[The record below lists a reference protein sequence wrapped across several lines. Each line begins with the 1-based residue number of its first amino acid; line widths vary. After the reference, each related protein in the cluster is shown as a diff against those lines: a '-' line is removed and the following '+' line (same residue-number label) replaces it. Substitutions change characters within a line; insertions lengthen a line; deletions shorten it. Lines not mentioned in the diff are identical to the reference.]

1 MKPFLR
7 WCIVAT
13 ALTLAGCSNTDWRK
27 NEVLAVPL
35 QPTLQQ
41 EVILARMEQ
50 ILASRSLTDDERAQ
64 LLYERGVLYDSLG
77 LRALARNDFSQAL
90 SIRPDMP
97 EVFNYLG
104 IYLTQAGNFDA
115 AYEAFDSV
123 LELDPTYNYARLNR
137 GIALYYG
144 GRFKLAQDDL
154 LAFYQD
160 DPNDPFRS
168 LWLYLTEREINADQ
182 AKVSLR
188 QRYDKAVKDQWGWN
202 IVEFY
207 LGNISEKTLMER
219 LQADATDNTSLA
231 EHLSETNFY
240 LGKYYLSLGEKDN
253 AEALFKLTV
262 ANNVH
267 NFVEHR
273 YALLELALLGQ
284 TQDDLSESD
293 QQ

>member
-7 WCIVAT
+7 WCFVAT
-13 ALTLAGCSNTDWRK
+13 ALTLAGCSNSDWRK

-50 ILASRSLTDDERAQ
+50 ILASRSLSDDERAQ

-77 LRALARNDFSQAL
+77 LRALARNDFSLAL
-90 SIRPDMP
+90 SVRPDMP

-123 LELDPTYNYARLNR
+123 LELDPTYNYAHLNR

-144 GRFKLAQDDL
+144 GRYKLAQDDL

-168 LWLYLTEREINADQ
+168 LWLYLDEREMDADK
-182 AKVSLR
+182 AKIALQ
-188 QRYDKAVKDQWGWN
+188 QRYDKAVRDQWGWK

-207 LGNISEKTLMER
+207 LGNISESTLMDS
-219 LQADATDNTSLA
+219 LKADATDNTSLA

-240 LGKYYLSLGEKDN
+240 LGKHYLSLGEKDD

>member
-1 MKPFLR
+1 MKLFLR
-7 WCIVAT
+7 WCYVAT
-13 ALTLAGCSNTDWRK
+13 ALMLAGCSNTDWRK
-27 NEVLAVPL
+27 NAVLAIPV
-35 QPTLQQ
+35 QPALQQ
-41 EVILARMEQ
+41 EVILERMEQ
-50 ILASRSLTDDERAQ
+50 ILASRALTDDERAQ

-144 GRFKLAQDDL
+144 GLYLLVQDDL
-154 LAFYQD
+154 LAFYRD
-160 DPNDPFRS
+160 DPNDPFRT
-168 LWLYLTEREINADQ
+168 LWLYLAEREIDPNNAK
-182 AKVSLR
+182 AALKKH
-188 QRYDKAVKDQWGWN
+188 YDSAERGPWGWN

-207 LGNISEKTLMER
+207 LGNISEAVLMER
-219 LQADATDNTSLA
+219 LKAEATDNTSLA
-231 EHLSETNFY
+231 EYLSETDFY
-240 LGKYYLSLGEKDN
+240 LGKHYLSLGDKN
-253 AEALFKLTV
+253 SAMALFKLTV

-273 YALLELALLGQ
+273 YALLELTLLGQ
-284 TQDDLSESD
+284 EQDDLSGAD

>member
-1 MKPFLR
+1 
-7 WCIVAT
+7 
-13 ALTLAGCSNTDWRK
+13 
-27 NEVLAVPL
+27 
-35 QPTLQQ
+35 
-41 EVILARMEQ
+41 
-50 ILASRSLTDDERAQ
+50 
-64 LLYERGVLYDSLG
+64 
-77 LRALARNDFSQAL
+77 
-90 SIRPDMP
+90 MP

-123 LELDPTYNYARLNR
+123 LELDPTYNYAHLNR

-182 AKVSLR
+182 AKVSLK

-207 LGNISEKTLMER
+207 LGDISEKTLMER

>member
-1 MKPFLR
+1 MKPILR
-7 WCIVAT
+7 WCYVAT
-13 ALTLAGCSNTDWRK
+13 AILLAGCSNADWRK
-27 NEVLAVPL
+27 NEVLAIPL
-35 QPTLQQ
+35 QPSLQQ
-41 EVILARMEQ
+41 EVMLARMEQ
-50 ILASRSLTDDERAQ
+50 ILASRALTDDERAQ

-90 SIRPDMP
+90 AIRPDMP

-123 LELDPTYNYARLNR
+123 LELDPTYSYARLNR

-144 GRFKLAQDDL
+144 GRYSLAQDDL
-154 LAFYQD
+154 QAFYQD

-168 LWLYLTEREINADQ
+168 LWLYLAERELNQEQ
-182 AKVSLR
+182 ALEALS
-188 QRYDKAVKDQWGWN
+188 QRYNKANRSQWGWN

-207 LGNISEKTLMER
+207 LGKISEKTLMER

-231 EHLSETNFY
+231 EHLSETDFY
-240 LGKYYLSLGEKDN
+240 LGKHYLSLGEKSS
-253 AEALFKLTV
+253 ASALFKLTV

-267 NFVEHR
+267 NFVENR
-273 YALLELALLGQ
+273 YALLELARLGQ
-284 TQDDLSESD
+284 EQDDIPESD

>member
-7 WCIVAT
+7 WCVVAT
-13 ALTLAGCSNTDWRK
+13 ALTLAGCSNSNWRK

-50 ILASRSLTDDERAQ
+50 ILASRALTDDERAQ

-123 LELDPTYNYARLNR
+123 LELDPTYNYAHLNR

-144 GRFKLAQDDL
+144 GRYKLAQDDL

-168 LWLYLTEREINADQ
+168 LWLYLVEREMDVDK
-182 AKVSLR
+182 AKVALQ
-188 QRYDKAVKDQWGWN
+188 QRHDKADRDQWGWN

-207 LGNISEKTLMER
+207 LGDISEKSLMES

-240 LGKYYLSLGEKDN
+240 LGKYYLSLGEKDD
-253 AEALFKLTV
+253 AKALFKLAV
-262 ANNVH
+262 ANNVN

-273 YALLELALLGQ
+273 YALLELAQLGQ
-284 TQDDLSESD
+284 AQDDLSESD

>member
-13 ALTLAGCSNTDWRK
+13 AISLAGCSNSNWRK

-50 ILASRSLTDDERAQ
+50 ILASRALTDDERAQ

-123 LELDPTYNYARLNR
+123 LELDPTYNYAHLNR

-144 GRFKLAQDDL
+144 GRYKLAQDDL

-168 LWLYLTEREINADQ
+168 LWLYLVESRMDADK
-182 AKVSLR
+182 AKVALK

-207 LGNISEKTLMER
+207 LGDISEATLMER
-219 LQADATDNTSLA
+219 LKADATDNTSLA

-253 AEALFKLTV
+253 AEALFKLAV
-262 ANNVH
+262 ANNVN

-273 YALLELALLGQ
+273 YALLELAQLGQ
-284 TQDDLSESD
+284 AQDDLSESD

>member
-7 WCIVAT
+7 WCFVAT
-13 ALTLAGCSNTDWRK
+13 AILLAGCSNSDWRK

-50 ILASRSLTDDERAQ
+50 ILASRALTDDERAQ

-90 SIRPDMP
+90 SVRPDMP

-123 LELDPTYNYARLNR
+123 LELDPTYNYAHLNR

-168 LWLYLTEREINADQ
+168 LWLYLDEREIDANKAVIALQ
-182 AKVSLR
+182 
-188 QRYDKAVKDQWGWN
+188 QRYDKAVRDQWGWN

-207 LGNISEKTLMER
+207 LGNISESKLMER
-219 LQADATDNTSLA
+219 LKADATDNTSLA

-240 LGKYYLSLGEKDN
+240 LGKHYLSLGEKDN

>member
-7 WCIVAT
+7 WCFVAT
-13 ALTLAGCSNTDWRK
+13 ALTLAGCSNSDWRK

-50 ILASRSLTDDERAQ
+50 ILASRALTDDERAQ

-90 SIRPDMP
+90 SVRPDMP

-123 LELDPTYNYARLNR
+123 LELDPTYNYAHLNR

-168 LWLYLTEREINADQ
+168 LWLYLDESEMNVDQ
-182 AKVSLR
+182 AKVALQ
-188 QRYDKAVKDQWGWN
+188 QRYDKADRDQWGWN

-207 LGNISEKTLMER
+207 LGHLSESKLMES
-219 LQADATDNTSLA
+219 LKADATDNTSLA

-240 LGKYYLSLGEKDN
+240 LGKHYLSLGEKDS

>member
-182 AKVSLR
+182 AKVALK
-188 QRYDKAVKDQWGWN
+188 QRYDKAAKDQWGWN

-207 LGNISEKTLMER
+207 LGDISEKTLMER

>member
-7 WCIVAT
+7 WCFVAT
-13 ALTLAGCSNTDWRK
+13 ALMLAGCSNSDWRK
-27 NEVLAVPL
+27 DEVLAVPL

-50 ILASRSLTDDERAQ
+50 ILASRSLSDDERAQ

-77 LRALARNDFSQAL
+77 LRALARNDFSLAL
-90 SIRPDMP
+90 SVRPDMP

-123 LELDPTYNYARLNR
+123 LELDPTYNYAHLNR

-168 LWLYLTEREINADQ
+168 LWLYLDEREMDADK
-182 AKVSLR
+182 AKVALQ
-188 QRYDKAVKDQWGWN
+188 QRYDKAVRDQWGWN

-207 LGNISEKTLMER
+207 LGNISESKLMDS
-219 LQADATDNTSLA
+219 LKADATDNTSLA

-240 LGKYYLSLGEKDN
+240 LGKHYLSLGEKDD

>member
-7 WCIVAT
+7 WCFVAT
-13 ALTLAGCSNTDWRK
+13 ALTLAGCSNSDWRK

-50 ILASRSLTDDERAQ
+50 ILASRSLSDDERAQ

-77 LRALARNDFSQAL
+77 LRALARNDFSLAL
-90 SIRPDMP
+90 SVRPDMP

-123 LELDPTYNYARLNR
+123 LELDPTYNYAHLNR

-168 LWLYLTEREINADQ
+168 LWLYLDEREINADK
-182 AKVSLR
+182 AKVALK
-188 QRYDKAVKDQWGWN
+188 QRYEKAVRDQWGWN

-207 LGNISEKTLMER
+207 LGNISESTLMDS
-219 LQADATDNTSLA
+219 LKADATDNTSLA

-240 LGKYYLSLGEKDN
+240 LGKHYLSLGEKDD

>member
-13 ALTLAGCSNTDWRK
+13 AISLAGCSNSNWRK

-50 ILASRSLTDDERAQ
+50 ILASRALTDDERAQ

-123 LELDPTYNYARLNR
+123 LELDPTYNYAHLNR

-144 GRFKLAQDDL
+144 GRYRLAQDDL

-168 LWLYLTEREINADQ
+168 LWLYLTESEIDKDQ
-182 AKVSLR
+182 AKVALK

-207 LGNISEKTLMER
+207 LGDISEKTLMER
-219 LQADATDNTSLA
+219 LKADATDNTSLA

-240 LGKYYLSLGEKDN
+240 LGKYYLSLGEKDD
-253 AEALFKLTV
+253 AKALFKLAV
-262 ANNVH
+262 SNNVN

-273 YALLELALLGQ
+273 YALLELAQLGQ

>member
-7 WCIVAT
+7 WCFVAT
-13 ALTLAGCSNTDWRK
+13 ALTLAGCSNSNWRK

-50 ILASRSLTDDERAQ
+50 ILASRALTDDERAQ

-123 LELDPTYNYARLNR
+123 LELDPTYNYAHLNR

-144 GRFKLAQDDL
+144 GRYKLAQDDL

-168 LWLYLTEREINADQ
+168 LWLYLDEREMDADK
-182 AKVSLR
+182 AKVALQ
-188 QRYDKAVKDQWGWN
+188 QRYDKAVRDQWGWK

-207 LGNISEKTLMER
+207 LGNISESTLMDS
-219 LQADATDNTSLA
+219 LKADATDNTSLA

-240 LGKYYLSLGEKDN
+240 LGKHYLSLGEKDD

>member
-1 MKPFLR
+1 MKPILR
-7 WCIVAT
+7 WCYVAT
-13 ALTLAGCSNTDWRK
+13 AILLAGCSNADWRK
-27 NEVLAVPL
+27 NEVLAIPL
-35 QPTLQQ
+35 QPSLQQ
-41 EVILARMEQ
+41 EVMLARMEQ
-50 ILASRSLTDDERAQ
+50 ILASRALTDDERAQ

-90 SIRPDMP
+90 AIRPDMP

-123 LELDPTYNYARLNR
+123 LELDPTYSYARLNR

-144 GRFKLAQDDL
+144 GRYALAQDDL
-154 LAFYQD
+154 QAFYQD

-168 LWLYLTEREINADQ
+168 LWLYLAERELNQEQ
-182 AKVSLR
+182 ALEALS
-188 QRYDKAVKDQWGWN
+188 QRYNKANRSQWGWN

-207 LGNISEKTLMER
+207 LGKISEKTLMER

-231 EHLSETNFY
+231 EHLSETDLY
-240 LGKYYLSLGEKDN
+240 LGKHYLSLGEKSS
-253 AEALFKLTV
+253 ASALFKLTV

-267 NFVEHR
+267 NFVENR
-273 YALLELALLGQ
+273 YALLELARLGQ
-284 TQDDLSESD
+284 EQDDIPESD

>member
-7 WCIVAT
+7 WCFVAT
-13 ALTLAGCSNTDWRK
+13 AITLAGCSNSNWRK

-50 ILASRSLTDDERAQ
+50 ILASRALTDDERAQ

-123 LELDPTYNYARLNR
+123 LELDPTYNYAHLNR

-144 GRFKLAQDDL
+144 GRYKLAQDDL

-168 LWLYLTEREINADQ
+168 LWLYLDEREMDADK
-182 AKVSLR
+182 AKVALQ
-188 QRYDKAVKDQWGWN
+188 QRYDKAARDQWGWN

-207 LGNISEKTLMER
+207 LGDISESTLMER
-219 LQADATDNTSLA
+219 LKADATDNTSLA

-240 LGKYYLSLGEKDN
+240 
-253 AEALFKLTV
+253 
-262 ANNVH
+262 
-267 NFVEHR
+267 
-273 YALLELALLGQ
+273 
-284 TQDDLSESD
+284 
-293 QQ
+293 

>member
-7 WCIVAT
+7 WCLVAT
-13 ALTLAGCSNTDWRK
+13 ALTLAGCSNSDWRK

-50 ILASRSLTDDERAQ
+50 ILASRALTDDERAQ

-90 SIRPDMP
+90 SVRPDMP

-123 LELDPTYNYARLNR
+123 LELDPTYNYAHLNR

-168 LWLYLTEREINADQ
+168 LWLYLDEREMDADQ
-182 AKVSLR
+182 AKVALQ
-188 QRYDKAVKDQWGWN
+188 QRYDKAGRDQWGWN

-207 LGNISEKTLMER
+207 LGHLSESKLMES
-219 LQADATDNTSLA
+219 LKADATDNTSLA

-240 LGKYYLSLGEKDN
+240 LGKHYLSLGEKDS

>member
-7 WCIVAT
+7 WCFVAT
-13 ALTLAGCSNTDWRK
+13 ALTLAGCSNPDWRN

-50 ILASRSLTDDERAQ
+50 ILASRALTDDERAQ

-90 SIRPDMP
+90 SVRPDMP

-168 LWLYLTEREINADQ
+168 LWLYLDEREMSADK
-182 AKVSLR
+182 AEVALK
-188 QRYDKAVKDQWGWN
+188 QRYDKADRDQWGWN

-207 LGNISEKTLMER
+207 LGRISEKTLMER
-219 LQADATDNTSLA
+219 LKADATDNTSLA

-240 LGKYYLSLGEKDN
+240 LGKYYLSLGEKDD
-253 AEALFKLTV
+253 AKALFKLAV
-262 ANNVH
+262 ANNVN

-273 YALLELALLGQ
+273 YALLELAQLGQ
-284 TQDDLSESD
+284 AQDDLSESD

>member
-7 WCIVAT
+7 WCYVAT
-13 ALTLAGCSNTDWRK
+13 ALMLAGCSNTDWRK
-27 NEVLAVPL
+27 NAVLAIPV
-35 QPTLQQ
+35 QPALQQ

-50 ILASRSLTDDERAQ
+50 ILASRALTDDERAQ

-144 GRFKLAQDDL
+144 GRYLLAQDDL
-154 LAFYQD
+154 LAFYRD
-160 DPNDPFRS
+160 DPNDPFRT
-168 LWLYLTEREINADQ
+168 LWLYLAEREIDPTA
-182 AKVSLR
+182 AKAALKK
-188 QRYDKAVKDQWGWN
+188 RYDSAERGPWGWN

-207 LGNISEKTLMER
+207 LGNISEAVLMER
-219 LQADATDNTSLA
+219 LKAEATDNTSLA
-231 EHLSETNFY
+231 EHLSETDFY
-240 LGKYYLSLGEKDN
+240 LGKHYLSLGDKNN
-253 AEALFKLTV
+253 AMALFKLTV

-284 TQDDLSESD
+284 EQDDLSGSD

>member
-1 MKPFLR
+1 MKPILR
-7 WCIVAT
+7 WCYVAT
-13 ALTLAGCSNTDWRK
+13 AILLAGCSNADWRQ
-27 NEVLAVPL
+27 NEVLAIPL
-35 QPTLQQ
+35 QPSLQQ
-41 EVILARMEQ
+41 EVMLARMEQ
-50 ILASRSLTDDERAQ
+50 ILASRALTDDERAQ

-90 SIRPDMP
+90 AIRPDMP

-123 LELDPTYNYARLNR
+123 LELDPTYSYARLNR

-144 GRFKLAQDDL
+144 GRYSLAQDDL
-154 LAFYQD
+154 QAFYQD

-168 LWLYLTEREINADQ
+168 LWLYLAERELNQDQ
-182 AKVSLR
+182 ALTALS
-188 QRYDKAVKDQWGWN
+188 QRYNKANRSQWGWN

-207 LGNISEKTLMER
+207 LGKISEKTLMER

-231 EHLSETNFY
+231 EHLSETDFY
-240 LGKYYLSLGEKDN
+240 LGKHYLSLGEKSS
-253 AEALFKLTV
+253 ASALFKLTV

-267 NFVEHR
+267 NFVENR
-273 YALLELALLGQ
+273 YALLELARLGQ
-284 TQDDLSESD
+284 EQDDIPESD